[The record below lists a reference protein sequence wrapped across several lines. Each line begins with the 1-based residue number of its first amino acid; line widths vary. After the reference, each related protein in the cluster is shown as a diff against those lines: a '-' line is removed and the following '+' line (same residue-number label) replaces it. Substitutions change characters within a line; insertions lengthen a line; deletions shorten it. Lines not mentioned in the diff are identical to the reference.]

1 MRLSF
6 SLLFPPLDR
15 TNFLSR
21 VFVNVNCACVSVVQG
36 PAAAEAP
43 GSLLGKLSLDLQ
55 LTRPQ
60 GFSHSQLLT
69 PRKLTALFPHH
80 PPTPAPLP
88 FPHIYT
94 GGLRFLSGLSSAF
107 RPHPVCAVSPQTK
120 ENLTLSRAPCGTYP
134 AAVGLSVRLSGTAAP
149 PSPFRPLMAE
159 RSTLPSLCP
168 TRRYHENSHTTYDL
182 QTGLQANTL
191 CATRVHLLVLSAF
204 RASDVPSTGLHSR
217 WTADTSALPL
227 GLTSVPKITGP

>member
-1 MRLSF
+1 MCLRLCGPGTS
-6 SLLFPPLDR
+6 S
-15 TNFLSR
+15 SR
-21 VFVNVNCACVSVVQG
+21 GTWELVRKAESGFAANKTPGVQSQS
-36 PAAAEAP
+36 
-43 GSLLGKLSLDLQ
+43 GSDTTQ
-55 LTRPQ
+55 I
-60 GFSHSQLLT
+60 
-69 PRKLTALFPHH
+69 TALFPHH
-80 PPTPAPLP
+80 PPTPEPLP

-94 GGLRFLSGLSSAF
+94 GGLCFLSGLSSAF
-107 RPHPVCAVSPQTK
+107 RPHLVCAVSPQTR

-134 AAVGLSVRLSGTAAP
+134 AAVRLSVCLSGTAAP

-159 RSTLPSLCP
+159 RSTLLSLCP
-168 TRRYHENSHTTYDL
+168 ARRYHENSHPTYDL

-191 CATRVHLLVLSAF
+191 CATRVHLLVSRAF